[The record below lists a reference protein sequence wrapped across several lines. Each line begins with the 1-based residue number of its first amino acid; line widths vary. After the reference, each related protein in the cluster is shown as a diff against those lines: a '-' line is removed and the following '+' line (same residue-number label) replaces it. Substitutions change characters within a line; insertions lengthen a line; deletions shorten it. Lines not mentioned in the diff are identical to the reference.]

1 MKTFSSFGVITVTF
15 PPFSLTT
22 LPRLLRP
29 LPIEQHFNAER
40 QPDGDEALQPVDVT
54 RVGGGLRIGYAL
66 LDALG
71 HQAGIRDQLIHSGA
85 YIHLFGFSSLL
96 YQME

>member
-22 LPRLLRP
+22 LPRLLGP

-40 QPDGDEALQPVDVT
+40 QPDGDEALEPVHVA
-54 RVGGGLRIGYAL
+54 RLRGGLWVGHPL

-71 HQAGIRDQLIHSGA
+71 HEAGVRDQLLHSG
-85 YIHLFGFSSLL
+85 
-96 YQME
+96 